1 MNPPLTRAALEAAL
15 RIEPAAVARQLVEF
29 LRAAV
34 AEARR
39 DGVVFGLSGGVD
51 SATVAVL
58 CREAVGA
65 GKTLAL
71 LMPDRDSDP
80 RHLED
85 ALGLVDALGIRSKL
99 LDLTAPLEALGV
111 YRIRTLGALPLP
123 PPLKARLVR
132 WAVRRHVERTGR
144 QIHEAAVGILP
155 DGMDPKPFGRG
166 VGYGRVK
173 HRLRRTLAYLWS
185 DLENR
190 LVVGAANRTEH
201 EIGFYVRHGIDD
213 EADALPLQALYKT
226 QVRALAEHL
235 GVPARIRDKAPSPDG
250 GHGMDDEHLIGMPYE
265 QLDLILAALAQ
276 GWGTGE
282 IAGALAVGEEPVRYV
297 QRLVEGAERMRRVRL
312 PGPVAGAG
320 GR

>member
-1 MNPPLTRAALEAAL
+1 MNPPLTRPALEAAL
-15 RIEPAAVARQLVEF
+15 RVEPAAVARQLVEF

-34 AEARR
+34 ADARR
-39 DGVVFGLSGGVD
+39 EGVVFGLSGGVD
-51 SATVAVL
+51 SATVAIL

-65 GKTLAL
+65 DRTLAL

-85 ALGLVDALGIRSKL
+85 ALGLVEALGIRSKL

-111 YRIRTLGALPLP
+111 YRIRTPGALPLP
-123 PPLKARLVR
+123 PPLRARLVR
-132 WAVRRHVERTGR
+132 WAVRRHVARTGR
-144 QIHEAAVGILP
+144 PIHEAAVGFLP
-155 DGMDPKPFGRG
+155 EGKDPKTFGRG

-173 HRLRRTLAYLWS
+173 HRLRRTLVYLWS

-213 EADALPLQALYKT
+213 ESDALPIQGLYKT
-226 QVRALAEHL
+226 QVRALAAHL

-250 GHGMDDEHLIGMPYE
+250 GHSLHDEELIGLPYE
-265 QLDLILAALAQ
+265 QLDLILVALAR
-276 GWGTGE
+276 GGEAAE
-282 IAGALAVGEEPVRYV
+282 IARALAMDDEPVRYV
-297 QRLVEGAERMRRVRL
+297 QRLVEGAEHMRRVRL
-312 PGPVAGAG
+312 PAPMAENHAP
-320 GR
+320 